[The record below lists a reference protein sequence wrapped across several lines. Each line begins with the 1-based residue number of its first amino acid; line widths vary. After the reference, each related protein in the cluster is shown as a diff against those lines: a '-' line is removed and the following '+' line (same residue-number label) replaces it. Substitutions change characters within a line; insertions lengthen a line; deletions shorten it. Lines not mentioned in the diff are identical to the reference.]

1 MRVHHVLNRVCN
13 DVPGGQAIEHAIVT
27 HGDAIIDRNGVEFF
41 GDTARVFNFAR
52 DQLSQIFKMDVPR
65 HELRE
70 RVNDGNDGFLKV
82 TVFHA
87 GCTPQGTCSCHIAA
101 GGGCS
106 RAILRHQLSPVDYA
120 P

>member
-70 RVNDGNDGFLKV
+70 
-82 TVFHA
+82 
-87 GCTPQGTCSCHIAA
+87 
-101 GGGCS
+101 
-106 RAILRHQLSPVDYA
+106 
-120 P
+120 